1 MAKRKSFAEAVT
13 ILRFSNNHSNQIWY
27 QDLVLVSALMIFYF
41 LIKGEIQ
48 VWRAGV
54 VGGGRGN
61 FDSGGRSGCGGFGW
75 LVLLKFDMGGGE
87 HSLKISG
94 R

>member
-1 MAKRKSFAEAVT
+1 M
-13 ILRFSNNHSNQIWY
+13 
-27 QDLVLVSALMIFYF
+27 
-41 LIKGEIQ
+41 
-48 VWRAGV
+48 